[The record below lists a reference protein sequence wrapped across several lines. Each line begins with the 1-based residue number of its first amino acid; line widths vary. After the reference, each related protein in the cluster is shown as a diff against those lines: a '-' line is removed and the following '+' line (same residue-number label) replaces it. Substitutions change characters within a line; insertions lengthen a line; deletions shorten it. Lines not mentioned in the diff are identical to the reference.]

1 MDEFGLR
8 WLLRRMKVHPNA
20 FYNYL
25 LGTKADY
32 YTNRA
37 KILDEITNIY
47 HEYDGIL
54 GHRAMKVFLSR
65 KGIFLSKTTVH
76 KYMNRSLGLRSIC
89 RRKKPPYKKGHPH
102 KVFPNLLLQSFRA
115 EKPNTIWC
123 TDFTYLSLSNGSLRF
138 NCTILDLY
146 DRSVI
151 ASITDRHIT
160 SDLAIETLKKAIAS
174 QGHIPEGLILH
185 SDQGRQY
192 TSLEF
197 IQYCQENGITQSM
210 SKTGCPYDN
219 APMERYYNSLKEELI
234 NRYYFRTEDDLYR
247 AISEYAY
254 GWYNQVR
261 PHAYNNYLTPYEVR
275 YGS

>member
-1 MDEFGLR
+1 MPQKETRLQKR
-8 WLLRRMKVHPNA
+8 SSAQSISQSAITELPCEETK
-20 FYNYL
+20 YNL
-25 LGTKADY
+25 
-32 YTNRA
+32 
-37 KILDEITNIY
+37 
-47 HEYDGIL
+47 
-54 GHRAMKVFLSR
+54 V
-65 KGIFLSKTTVH
+65 
-76 KYMNRSLGLRSIC
+76 
-89 RRKKPPYKKGHPH
+89 
-102 KVFPNLLLQSFRA
+102 
-115 EKPNTIWC
+115 
-123 TDFTYLSLSNGSLRF
+123 RF

-146 DRSVI
+146 ARSVI

-160 SDLAIETLKKAIAS
+160 SDLAIETPKKAIAS

-185 SDQGRQY
+185 SDKGRQY

-197 IQYCQENGITQSM
+197 IQYCLENGITQSM

-219 APMERYYNSLKEELI
+219 AHMERYYNSLKEELI

-254 GWYNQVR
+254 GWDNQVR